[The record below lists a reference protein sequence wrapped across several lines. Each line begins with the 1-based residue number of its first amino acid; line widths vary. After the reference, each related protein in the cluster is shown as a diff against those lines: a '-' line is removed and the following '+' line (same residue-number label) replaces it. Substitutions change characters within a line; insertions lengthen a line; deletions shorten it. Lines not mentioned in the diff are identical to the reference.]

1 MANYED
7 LEVEPIINAAGT
19 FTKFSGS
26 LMDGEVLDAMKEASR
41 QFVNVNKLLEKS
53 GEYLADLLDVDSA
66 LVTAGAAAG
75 MAQTTAACMAGED
88 PQAIRSLPNTEGLKD
103 EVVVMRSHRN
113 PYDQAMRGVGAKFV
127 EVGNAIE
134 TFLWELEAAISEDTA
149 AVAYFVQS
157 SMLESS
163 LSLEEVLE
171 VAHSNSVPVICDA
184 AAEIPP
190 AENLN
195 KFAHQGADIVLF
207 SGGKELRGPQSSG
220 LVLGKAD
227 IIKKARLHGPPKHNV
242 GRPMKV
248 DKETIMGLVKAVEL
262 YLQEDHEARMERWK
276 EQVERIVEELESL
289 PGLSVKSGFPTQ
301 PFCQPA
307 TIPRVFLR
315 FNEEKLGLNREE
327 VKQKLLEGEPAVATE
342 TYNESLVV
350 NPHMLKEGE
359 EKIVTERIMEII
371 EKEQKT

>member
-1 MANYED
+1 MASYEK
-7 LEVEPIINAAGT
+7 LGVEPIINAAGT

-26 LMDGEVLDAMKEASR
+26 LMDERVLDAMKNASQ
-41 QFVNVNKLLEKS
+41 QFVNINELLKKS
-53 GEYLADLLDVDSA
+53 GYYLADLLDVDSA
-66 LVTAGAAAG
+66 LVTSGAAAG

-88 PQAIRSLPNTEGLKD
+88 PQAIRSLPNTKALKD
-103 EVVVMRSHRN
+103 EIVMMRSHRN
-113 PYDQAMRGVGAKFV
+113 PYDQAMRGVGAEFI

-134 TFLWELEAAISEDTA
+134 TFPWEIEAALSEDTA

-157 SMLESS
+157 SMLEAS
-163 LSLEEVLE
+163 LSLEDVLE
-171 VAHSNSVPVICDA
+171 VAHQNDVPVICDA

-190 AENLN
+190 AENLS
-195 KFAHQGADIVLF
+195 KFVHQGADIVLF

-220 LVLGKAD
+220 LVLGEED
-227 IIKKARLHGPPKHNV
+227 IIKKARLHGPPKHNI
-242 GRPMKV
+242 GRPMKI

-262 YLQEDHEARMERWK
+262 YLEEDHKARMERWK
-276 EQVERIVEELESL
+276 EQVEKIVEELESL
-289 PGLSVKSGFPTQ
+289 PGLSVESGFPTQ

-315 FNEEKLGLNREE
+315 CDEEKLGLNREK

-342 TYNESLVV
+342 TYNEFLVV

-359 EKIVTERIMEII
+359 EKIVTDKIREII
-371 EKEQKT
+371 EKEQK